1 MQRDA
6 GTGIMLDGASDIAI
20 SGNTFGGLTSP
31 AVTAK
36 NGCQR
41 LLITNNVIADVNRG
55 AAAGAKAIER
65 GDAKDSIIKDNIGG

>member
-1 MQRDA
+1 
-6 GTGIMLDGASDIAI
+6 MLDGTSDVAI
-20 SGNTFGGLTSP
+20 TGNMFGGLSTP
-31 AVTAK
+31 AITAK

-41 LLITNNVIADVNRG
+41 LLITNNVITDVNR